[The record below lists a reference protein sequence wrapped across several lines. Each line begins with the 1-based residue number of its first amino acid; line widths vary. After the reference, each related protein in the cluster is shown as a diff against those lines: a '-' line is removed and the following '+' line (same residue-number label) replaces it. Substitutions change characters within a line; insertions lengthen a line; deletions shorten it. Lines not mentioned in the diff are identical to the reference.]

1 MPNYLFWFSK
11 GCERFE
17 AYLNEFYVKAQHV
30 VSRSNKIV
38 SLRRLASLKSDVEAI
53 AKTALI
59 LETFTDDKKLIKLGA
74 LITID
79 DVREEM
85 MKNHAMLEADDKVR
99 LPMLSK
105 NANKEKQIEHL
116 VKIRKAISGW
126 EAYAGAARIR
136 SVLDD
141 ACAVGPCR
149 SNILQ

>member
-11 GCERFE
+11 GCESFK

-38 SLRRLASLKSDVEAI
+38 SLRRLASLESDVDDI
-53 AKTALI
+53 AKTALV
-59 LETFTDDKKLIKLGA
+59 LETSTDDKKLIKLGA

-79 DVREEM
+79 HVWEEM
-85 MKNHAMLEADDKVR
+85 RKKHAMLEAADKVLR

-126 EAYAGAARIR
+126 KAYTGRLKFALSWTMHASRIALLP
-136 SVLDD
+136 S
-141 ACAVGPCR
+141 
-149 SNILQ
+149 